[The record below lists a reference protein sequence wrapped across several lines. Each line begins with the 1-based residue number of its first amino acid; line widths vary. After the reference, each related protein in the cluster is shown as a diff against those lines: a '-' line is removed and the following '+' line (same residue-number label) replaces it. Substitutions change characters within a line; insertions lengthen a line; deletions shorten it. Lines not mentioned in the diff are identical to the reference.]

1 MRYVIQCVEQLDRV
15 ADELHEGSIVANRL
29 ALILTDNIVELML
42 HRRCDD
48 IFAHKRTPWSQVED
62 VSRYSKVERHRVL
75 GRYFDSKPKFLL
87 AEGEL
92 TAADYDFI
100 RICHDIRNVAYHA
113 GLTRDDILPALAWEY
128 HALACG
134 LFDRF
139 RVRSWG
145 SDPRAQLPPRLAK
158 HLGQKESPSW
168 RSFSPDQQAE
178 IAASLNARRP
188 ALKESLPLTLATHVE
203 RRIERLGELVEYLVT
218 GNPDGHDLQKTLDE
232 AQWWHDLFAEIPN
245 EIEENSDAY
254 RDLIRQ
260 RGTAMRASW
269 KPKHRKV
276 PIDSWKRR
284 AAQLREGPNALAL
297 VRYEQLMNDMAYIYD
312 AVEESAGAL
321 DAHVEEQIERMRTE
335 RGL

>member
-15 ADELHEGSIVANRL
+15 VDELHEGSIVANRL
-29 ALILTDNIVELML
+29 ALILTDNVVELML
-42 HRRCDD
+42 HRRCED
-48 IFAHKRTPWSQVED
+48 IFSDKRTPWSQVED

-75 GRYFDSKPKFLL
+75 GRNFDPKPKFLL
-87 AEGEL
+87 AEEEL
-92 TAADYDFI
+92 TADDYDFI
-100 RICHDIRNVAYHA
+100 RICHHMRNSAYHT
-113 GLTRDDILPALAWEY
+113 GITHDDILPVLAWEY
-128 HALACG
+128 HALACE
-134 LFDRF
+134 LFSRF
-139 RVRSWG
+139 RITSWRSN
-145 SDPRAQLPPRLAK
+145 PRDQPPPRFAK
-158 HLGQKESPSW
+158 YLDQKESSSW
-168 RSFSPDQQAE
+168 RPFSSDQQTE

-188 ALKESLPLTLATHVE
+188 ALKVSLPVTLATYVE
-203 RRIERLGELVEYLVT
+203 RRIERLEELIEYLVT

-254 RDLIRQ
+254 RDLIRE

-269 KPKHRKV
+269 KPKHRVV

-284 AAQLREGPNALAL
+284 GVQLREGPNALAL

-321 DAHVEEQIERMRTE
+321 DAHVEAQIEHMRME